1 MTNPRGATLVPGRP
15 AARQPDGADVI
26 ALPIPTSRRR
36 PASAAPPP
44 VPSPLARAVAAEHP
58 VVGARSG
65 RRRASRQA
73 PALRLTGRGR
83 AVAVL
88 LLALAL
94 WGAASAVWLAVQ
106 WVLAVT

>member
-15 AARQPDGADVI
+15 AARQSDGADVI
-26 ALPIPTSRRR
+26 ALPVPTTRRR

-58 VVGARSG
+58 VAGARSG
-65 RRRASRQA
+65 RRRTSRQT
-73 PALRLTGRGR
+73 PALRLTSRGR
-83 AVAVL
+83 AVAAL

-94 WGAASAVWLAVQ
+94 WGATSAVWLAVH
-106 WVLAVT
+106 WALAAA